1 MAGRKISRR
10 KYLKAGFGAAGAAAV
25 GVAGYYLSQGKSME
39 ISSSMVDF
47 PGGNATKNT
56 KGFLASP
63 KEAGRYPGVIVIHE
77 IWGLVDHIKDV
88 TSRLA
93 REGYAAL
100 AVDLFEGNI
109 VSKLEEGSVL
119 REKFTE
125 EKILGDLNGAF
136 EYLKTL
142 SYVNPNRIGSVG
154 FCMGG
159 GLSLLLACH
168 NRELAAPVIFYG
180 SNPSPIELVKNLQYP
195 ILGNYAGADM
205 AITESDIN
213 LLKQTLTKYGKKF
226 DIKVYPG
233 APHAFFN
240 DTRESYRAD
249 AAKDAW
255 ERTLGFFNKQLK
267 A

>member
-1 MAGRKISRR
+1 
-10 KYLKAGFGAAGAAAV
+10 
-25 GVAGYYLSQGKSME
+25 
-39 ISSSMVDF
+39 MVDF
-47 PGGNATKNT
+47 PGGNPTKNT

-63 KEAGRYPGVIVIHE
+63 KEPGTYPGVIVIHE
-77 IWGLVDHIKDV
+77 IWGLVDHVKDV
-88 TSRLA
+88 ASRIA

-100 AVDLFEGNI
+100 AVDLFEGKI
-109 VSKLEEGSVL
+109 VSKLDEGRAL

-125 EKILGDLNGAF
+125 EKILADLNGAF
-136 EYLKTL
+136 NHLKSL
-142 SYVNPNRIGSVG
+142 SYVNPNRVGSVG

-180 SNPSPIELVKNLQYP
+180 RNPSPIEQVKNLQCP

-226 DIKVYPG
+226 DIKIYPG

-240 DTRESYRAD
+240 DTKESYRPE
-249 AAKDAW
+249 AAEDAW
-255 ERTLGFFNKQLK
+255 ERTLNFFNKQLK
-267 A
+267 T

>member
-1 MAGRKISRR
+1 
-10 KYLKAGFGAAGAAAV
+10 L
-25 GVAGYYLSQGKSME
+25 E
-39 ISSSMVDF
+39 ISSWIVDF
-47 PGGNATKNT
+47 PGGNSTKNT
-56 KGFLASP
+56 RGFLARP

-88 TSRLA
+88 ASRLA
-93 REGYAAL
+93 HEGYAAL
-100 AVDLFEGNI
+100 AVDLFGEKI
-109 VSKLEEGSVL
+109 VSKLEEGRVL
-119 REKFTE
+119 REKFSE

-136 EYLKTL
+136 NYLKTL

-168 NRELAAPVIFYG
+168 NREVAAPVIFYG
-180 SNPSPIELVKNLQYP
+180 RNPSPIELVRNLQCP

-205 AITESDIN
+205 AITESDVN

-226 DIKVYPG
+226 DIKIYPG

-240 DTRESYRAD
+240 DTKESYRPEV
-249 AAKDAW
+249 AKDAW
-255 ERTLGFFNKQLK
+255 ERTLDFFNKELK

>member
-1 MAGRKISRR
+1 
-10 KYLKAGFGAAGAAAV
+10 
-25 GVAGYYLSQGKSME
+25 
-39 ISSSMVDF
+39 MVDF
-47 PGGNATKNT
+47 PGGNSTKNT
-56 KGFLASP
+56 KGFLARP

-88 TSRLA
+88 ASRLA

-100 AVDLFEGNI
+100 AVDLFEEKI
-109 VSKLEEGSVL
+109 VSRLEEGRVL
-119 REKFTE
+119 RDKFTE
-125 EKILGDLNGAF
+125 EKILADLNGTF
-136 EYLKTL
+136 NYLKTL

-180 SNPSPIELVKNLQYP
+180 RNPSPIELVKNLQCP

-240 DTRESYRAD
+240 DTSASYRPE

-255 ERTLGFFNKQLK
+255 ERTLDFFNKQLK
-267 A
+267 T

>member
-1 MAGRKISRR
+1 VARVSGRA
-10 KYLKAGFGAAGAAAV
+10 L
-25 GVAGYYLSQGKSME
+25 E

-47 PGGNATKNT
+47 PGGNVAKNT
-56 KGFLASP
+56 KGFLAKP
-63 KEAGRYPGVIVIHE
+63 NEVGRHPGVIVIHE

-88 TSRLA
+88 GSRLA
-93 REGYAAL
+93 REGYVAL
-100 AVDLFEGNI
+100 AVDLFEEKI
-109 VSKLEEGSVL
+109 VSKLEEGRTL
-119 REKFTE
+119 RERFTE

-136 EYLKTL
+136 NYLKTL
-142 SYVNPNRIGSVG
+142 SYVNQNRIGSVG

-180 SNPSPIELVKNLQYP
+180 RNPSPIELVKNLRCP

-213 LLKQTLTKYGKKF
+213 LLKQTLTKYDKKF
-226 DIKVYPG
+226 DIKVYPE

-240 DTRESYRAD
+240 DTRENYRPE

-255 ERTLGFFNKQLK
+255 QRTLRFFNEQLK
-267 A
+267 S

>member
-1 MAGRKISRR
+1 
-10 KYLKAGFGAAGAAAV
+10 
-25 GVAGYYLSQGKSME
+25 
-39 ISSSMVDF
+39 MVDF
-47 PGGNATKNT
+47 PGGNSTRNT
-56 KGFLASP
+56 KGFLARP
-63 KEAGRYPGVIVIHE
+63 KEPGTYPGVIVIHE
-77 IWGLVDHIKDV
+77 IWGLDDHIKDV
-88 TSRLA
+88 ASRLA

-100 AVDLFEGNI
+100 AVDLFEGKI
-109 VSKLEEGSVL
+109 VSKLEEGRAL

-125 EKILGDLNGAF
+125 EKILADLNGAF
-136 EYLKTL
+136 NYLKSL
-142 SYVNPNRIGSVG
+142 SFVNPNRVGSVG

-180 SNPSPIELVKNLQYP
+180 RNPSPIELVKNLQCP

-213 LLKQTLTKYGKKF
+213 LLKQTLTKYGKQF
-226 DIKVYPG
+226 DIKIYPG

-240 DTRESYRAD
+240 DTAASYRPD

-255 ERTLGFFNKQLK
+255 QRTLNFFNKQLK

>member
-1 MAGRKISRR
+1 
-10 KYLKAGFGAAGAAAV
+10 L
-25 GVAGYYLSQGKSME
+25 E
-39 ISSSMVDF
+39 ISSSTVDF
-47 PGGNATKNT
+47 PGGNSTKNT
-56 KGFLASP
+56 KGFLARP
-63 KEAGRYPGVIVIHE
+63 KEAGTYPGVIVIHE
-77 IWGLVDHIKDV
+77 IWGLVDHVKDV
-88 TSRLA
+88 ASRLA
-93 REGYAAL
+93 HEGYVVL
-100 AVDLFEGNI
+100 AVDLFEGKI
-109 VSKLEEGSVL
+109 VTNLEEGRVL
-119 REKFTE
+119 RDKFTE
-125 EKILGDLNGAF
+125 EKILADLNGAF
-136 EYLKTL
+136 NYLKTL
-142 SYVNPNRIGSVG
+142 PYVNPKRIGSVG

-180 SNPSPIELVKNLQYP
+180 RNPSPIELLKNLQCP

-240 DTRESYRAD
+240 DTKESYRPE

-255 ERTLGFFNKQLK
+255 ERTLKFFNEQLK